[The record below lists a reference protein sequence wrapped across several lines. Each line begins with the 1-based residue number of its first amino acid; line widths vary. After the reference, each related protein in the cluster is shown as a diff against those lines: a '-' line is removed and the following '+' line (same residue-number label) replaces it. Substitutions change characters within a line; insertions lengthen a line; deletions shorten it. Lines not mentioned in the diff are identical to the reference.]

1 MTDLTP
7 VEIPRPL
14 KKKLDK
20 KTPQM
25 QAAILACIQ
34 QLRTDWRHPGLRAK
48 KLSGTSDFEAR
59 VTEGA
64 RLTFRWDG
72 PTIVVTNHCHHDIL
86 KGL

>member
-1 MTDLTP
+1 VTDLTP
-7 VEIPRPL
+7 VEIPKPV
-14 KKKLDK
+14 KKKLAK
-20 KTPQM
+20 KPRDM
-25 QAAILACIQ
+25 QGAILACIQ

-48 KLSGTSDFEAR
+48 KLSGTQMFEAR

-64 RLTFRWDG
+64 RLTFFWDG